1 MTDYLATELL
11 DAERH
16 RAWAEALANDSHRML
31 TIDGALRPEVAE
43 AAAEYL
49 VSEHAEWD
57 TEYGLFEASDVTEK
71 RFENATESDRFYRY
85 DILVHPEPDD
95 EDPAAAQFGT
105 LLDLIEAAPLREFFE
120 AIHGAPLGPAEEPT
134 VHAMRASDYLK
145 PHNDRSDRRRLAAVL
160 YLNPQWQPEHGGA
173 FRMFGANGARRV
185 EAVYNRLL
193 VFDVEAHYGHNVE
206 PVHANAPGP
215 RLSVGWWLPDP

>member
-1 MTDYLATELL
+1 MTDYLAPELL
-11 DAERH
+11 DAERQ
-16 RAWAEALANDSHRML
+16 RSWAEALANDSHRMVA
-31 TIDGALRPEVAE
+31 IDGALRGEIAD
-43 AAAEYL
+43 AAAKYL
-49 VSEHAEWD
+49 LSESAEWD

-71 RFENATESDRFYRY
+71 RFENATDSDRFYRY

-95 EDPAAAQFGT
+95 DEPAAAEFGT
-105 LLDLIEAAPLREFFE
+105 FLDFIESPELRAVFE
-120 AIHGAPLGPAEEPT
+120 AIHGAGLGPAEEPT

-145 PHNDRSDRRRLAAVL
+145 PHNDRSDGRRLAAVL
-160 YLNPQWQPEHGGA
+160 YLNPAWQPDHGGA

-206 PVHANAPGP
+206 PVQPTAPGP